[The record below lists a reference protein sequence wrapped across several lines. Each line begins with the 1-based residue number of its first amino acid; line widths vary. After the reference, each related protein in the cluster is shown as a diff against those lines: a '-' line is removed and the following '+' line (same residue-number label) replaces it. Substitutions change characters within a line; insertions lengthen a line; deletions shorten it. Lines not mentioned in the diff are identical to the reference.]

1 MPPPAGACDLSPL
14 PTFSSLLGD
23 EEDSVPSGGPDGV
36 ASAIGEEGDFGS
48 VGVHDVDER
57 LLVWLGGQKVQSIR
71 HHAAVSRSFAGASKR
86 SLGFGD
92 AGPVS
97 KGGRTCRVNG
107 SIPTPGGSDVI
118 SVGRLVRE
126 QNVGLLEATTYAGV
140 AAMCRR

>member
-1 MPPPAGACDLSPL
+1 MRGIRSPPADQTGLRRRSVRKVI
-14 PTFSSLLGD
+14 SELLAFMMLM
-23 EEDSVPSGGPDGV
+23 SG
-36 ASAIGEEGDFGS
+36 I
-48 VGVHDVDER
+48 
-57 LLVWLGGQKVQSIR
+57 LVWLGGQKDQSIR
-71 HHAAVSRSFAGASKR
+71 HHAAVSRSFAGASKGL
-86 SLGFGD
+86 LGFGD